1 MVLYKKK
8 LSDNAENNELDEL
21 KKQLLN
27 KVIKEKYRNGK
38 EKSWFKEQNSRYNY
52 DLVGDTVNIREKLRK

>member
-1 MVLYKKK
+1 MKIYEEKWFYTKK
-8 LSDNAENNELDEL
+8 LSDNAENNELDEF

-38 EKSWFKEQNSRYNY
+38 KK
-52 DLVGDTVNIREKLRK
+52 LV

>member
-1 MVLYKKK
+1 MITISVVIPMY
-8 LSDNAENNELDEL
+8 NAENNELDEL

-38 EKSWFKEQNSRYNY
+38 EKSC
-52 DLVGDTVNIREKLRK
+52 